1 MKFFKIILTMAP
13 IGLLIACGGGGGSST
28 PAATQSS
35 ATVISSSVSSSLQAS
50 SASSTSSSLSSSSAA
65 SVAVVEPEM
74 VDIPAG
80 SFQMGDV
87 NGYNTRLYPND
98 PNFELPVHEVTIKAF
113 KMSKY
118 ETTFAEYDAY
128 VAATGKP
135 RPDDRGIGRGSRPVG
150 NVTWQEATD
159 YAAWLSQQTGKKF
172 RLASESEWQYAA
184 RAGTTTEYYWGNTAS
199 HDFAN
204 YGTDICCAEHVSGA
218 DQWLQSAPVGSFPAN
233 AFGLHDM
240 LGNVSEYVQDCFNEN
255 YVGAPVDGSP
265 WLTGNCSIHVSL
277 GGQWHNNVDVIR
289 VASRNA
295 HPVIPT
301 IVRDINFGFRL
312 AQDN

>member
-13 IGLLIACGGGGGSST
+13 IGLLMACGGAGSSAPT
-28 PAATQSS
+28 VTQSS
-35 ATVISSSVSSSLQAS
+35 TTVLSSSASSSLQAS
-50 SASSTSSSLSSSSAA
+50 LTSSSFSSSS
-65 SVAVVEPEM
+65 VTPIVFIEPEM

-87 NGYNTRLYPND
+87 NGFNTKHYPND

-128 VAATGKP
+128 VTATGKP
-135 RPDDRGIGRGSRPVG
+135 SPNDLGVGRGSRPVG
-150 NVTWQEATD
+150 NVTWKEATD
-159 YAAWLSQQTGKKF
+159 YAAWLSQKTGKKF
-172 RLASESEWQYAA
+172 RLPSESEWQYAA
-184 RAGTTTEYYWGNTAS
+184 RAGTTTEYYWGNVAS

-204 YGTDICCAEHVSGA
+204 YGTDMCCAEHISGA
-218 DQWLQSAPVGSFPAN
+218 DQWLKSAPVGKFPAN
-233 AFGLHDM
+233 AYGLFDM
-240 LGNVSEYVQDCFNEN
+240 LGNISEYVQDCMNEN
-255 YVGAPVDGSP
+255 YIGAPVNGAP
-265 WLTGNCSIHVSL
+265 WLTGNCNIHVSL
-277 GGQWHNNVDVIR
+277 GGQWHNDVEVIR
-289 VASRNA
+289 VSSRNA

-301 IVRDINFGFRL
+301 IVRDLNFGFRL